1 MGKVALDDELFIEYF
16 RFKNG
21 KTTDHSLVCNLLS
34 HLKLPFV
41 QSSCQAYRCH
51 QALKGLEGDEGQIIS
66 PALLSA
72 FLSGGIQTKTIEELG
87 KMSRYHLVLTADDN
101 RNSYPYLNINERNI
115 ELNYS
120 KTCLKGEPRSE
131 ITNHLESLCTDA
143 TKITICDN
151 YFFAQKWGD
160 GGITTENF
168 FDEILPKKD
177 LVIEFVSKSKS
188 VKKHKPLVTA
198 KQTSWNVTQ
207 YNGACYSTQNHDRYL
222 IIEKP
227 NQKIEVMLSS
237 GFIYLWKPEKEITCI
252 FREI

>member
-151 YFFAQKWGD
+151 YFFAQKWGTVALLLK
-160 GGITTENF
+160 IFLMRSSLRKT
-168 FDEILPKKD
+168 LLLSL
-177 LVIEFVSKSKS
+177 LVRVN
-188 VKKHKPLVTA
+188 PLKNT
-198 KQTSWNVTQ
+198 N
-207 YNGACYSTQNHDRYL
+207 L
-222 IIEKP
+222 
-227 NQKIEVMLSS
+227 
-237 GFIYLWKPEKEITCI
+237 
-252 FREI
+252 